1 MTADTNRI
9 RRAAAEDLPTVRAI
23 TRETIEAVYPHY
35 YPAGAVAFFLAH
47 HNDDAIRLDIAE
59 NRVYLYIS
67 DNGQAV
73 GTVTVT
79 ENDIGRLF
87 VLPAHQGHGYGG
99 ALLRFAEKLIAQQY
113 AEAVLDASFA
123 AKAIYLRH
131 GWQETGW
138 HLISCENGDY
148 LCHDTMK
155 KCVLTQYQRVTVT
168 TDDFTA
174 DGIQRGDSGYITEL
188 YADAC
193 EVEFSR
199 PDGTT
204 YAQRAIPFAALRP
217 VSETGGEQYDT

>member
-1 MTADTNRI
+1 MTAETNRI
-9 RRAAAEDLPTVRAI
+9 RRAAADDLPTVRTI

-47 HNDDAIRLDIAE
+47 HNDDTIRQDIAG
-59 NRVYLYIS
+59 NCVYLYIS
-67 DNGQAV
+67 ADGQAV
-73 GTVTVT
+73 GTVTVK

-87 VLPAHQGHGYGG
+87 VLPAYQGHGYGG
-99 ALLRFAEKLIAQQY
+99 ALLRFAEQRIAEQY

-131 GWQETGW
+131 GWQETGY
-138 HLISCENGDY
+138 HLIPCENGDY
-148 LCHDTMK
+148 LCYDTMK
-155 KCVLTQYQRVTVT
+155 KCVLSNYQRVSVL
-168 TDDFTA
+168 TDEYAA
-174 DGIQRGDSGYITEL
+174 DGIASGDTGYVIGL

-204 YAQRAIPFAALRP
+204 YAQRAIPFADLRP
-217 VSETGGEQYDT
+217 VKETGGEQYDT

>member
-1 MTADTNRI
+1 MNTEHEGI
-9 RRAAAEDLPTVRAI
+9 RPAVAEDLQTVRTI
-23 TRETIEAVYPHY
+23 THETIKAVYPHY

-47 HNDDAIRLDIAE
+47 HRDAAIAADIAE

-67 DNGQAV
+67 ADGQAV
-73 GTVTVT
+73 GTVTVK

-87 VLPAHQGHGYGG
+87 VLPAHQGHGYGV
-99 ALLRFAEKLIAQQY
+99 ALLRFAEKLIAQHY

-123 AKAIYLRH
+123 AKAIYIRH
-131 GWQETGW
+131 GWQMTGW
-138 HLISCENGDY
+138 HLIPCENGDY

-155 KCVLTQYQRVTVT
+155 KCVLTQYQCVTVL
-168 TDDFTA
+168 TDDYAA
-174 DGIQRGDSGYITEL
+174 DGIAKGDSGCIIEL

-217 VSETGGEQYDT
+217 VTETGGEQYDA